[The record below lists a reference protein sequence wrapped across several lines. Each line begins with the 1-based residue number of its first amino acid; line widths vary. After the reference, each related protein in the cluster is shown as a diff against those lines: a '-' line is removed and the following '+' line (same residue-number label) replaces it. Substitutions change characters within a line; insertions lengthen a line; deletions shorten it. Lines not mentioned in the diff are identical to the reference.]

1 MDLGLL
7 LRGKGGR
14 MSPALAI
21 AQNDLLV
28 RDKSVP
34 FRACVFP
41 LAFGLASLASGR
53 FWCRALA
60 RTQRRTA

>member
-1 MDLGLL
+1 MN
-7 LRGKGGR
+7 
-14 MSPALAI
+14 PALAI
-21 AQNDLLV
+21 AQKDLLV

-41 LAFGLASLASGR
+41 LAFGLASLTSGP